1 MSQILI
7 PESGPGAELREY
19 IERTLN
25 LPPQLVSFTLRF
37 AKGEAITCVCDF
49 YPHERQSGENHVDQ

>member
-7 PESGPGAELREY
+7 PEQGPGAELREY

-25 LPPQLVSFTLRF
+25 LPPQIVSFSITF
-37 AKGEAITCVCDF
+37 AKGEAVKVQCEF
-49 YPHERQSGENHVDQ
+49 YPQEREKTEDAAQ